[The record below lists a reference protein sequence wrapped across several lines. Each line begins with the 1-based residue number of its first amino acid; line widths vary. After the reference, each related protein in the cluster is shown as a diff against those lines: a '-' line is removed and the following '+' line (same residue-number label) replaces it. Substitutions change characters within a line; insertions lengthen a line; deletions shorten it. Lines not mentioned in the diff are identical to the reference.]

1 MVTKKATAKTTKSAP
16 AKPLVSKPQGKSTLA
31 LNSKNMLIGDIPPTL
46 DLREVMLKHKGEIR
60 ITESES
66 VETIHLPDGE
76 FSYVAI
82 ADLPNLKEIHVHG
95 MGPTWM
101 DCQGLPNLKTLVIIG
116 GTRWLNVD
124 RAGKL
129 CDVDVGK
136 CEHLG
141 FLSIQHAPMLS
152 RVNVEQCRLLPSV
165 QGMSTEDQVRLD
177 LAGQMGAVQATSKRD
192 SCAYPKMTCTDIQ
205 LVLENIG
212 RGEVILKKMFPY
224 GDEEIDAPSASPSYS
239 YRLLRPGEKV
249 YTGGTGESY
258 CYAFEVTTQET
269 KGKKLITT
277 VIKELG
283 IHEPEEA
290 IGGAI
295 RWVTSTLGLARD
307 IAPSEDQLLTYV
319 NLLLSAPDS
328 DPVSWIKTDDV
339 TLRLALAA
347 NPLMPTPALEHLAN
361 NQDPKI
367 RLIVS
372 GNPAVDFPVRQR
384 LLHGLVTEKDPV
396 TRKCIA
402 RSAAAAPEDLETLS
416 KDNDVETLCA
426 IVENPVCP
434 STLRAAVLDTLST
447 CGDSIGLLLVA
458 RSPDA
463 DEHLFPCLLTS
474 SDQRVIVAIS
484 ESIGA
489 PESARSAAL
498 EQLASSDDPQVKR
511 SVARNKL
518 TPPAVLDRLAK
529 EPDAGLL
536 GFISQNPVTPAS
548 TLEYLAK
555 SDDWGVRS
563 GVASNPCTP
572 PSVLIVLAKDR
583 DVEGGEYIRKSVAGN
598 PGTPQAAFNFLVK
611 DTDWQTR
618 AAIAENISTPEA
630 IFKILAKDK
639 QYSVREKVARNLG
652 ATAGVLEI
660 LSADKGDQIKFQV
673 ARNPN
678 SSADTLTR
686 LAADP
691 FYATRR
697 EVATN
702 IGTPNSVLQL
712 LSKDS
717 VQEVR
722 NAAEKAL
729 GLVKS

>member
-1 MVTKKATAKTTKSAP
+1 
-16 AKPLVSKPQGKSTLA
+16 
-31 LNSKNMLIGDIPPTL
+31 
-46 DLREVMLKHKGEIR
+46 
-60 ITESES
+60 
-66 VETIHLPDGE
+66 
-76 FSYVAI
+76 
-82 ADLPNLKEIHVHG
+82 
-95 MGPTWM
+95 
-101 DCQGLPNLKTLVIIG
+101 
-116 GTRWLNVD
+116 
-124 RAGKL
+124 
-129 CDVDVGK
+129 
-136 CEHLG
+136 
-141 FLSIQHAPMLS
+141 MLS

-165 QGMSTEDQVRLD
+165 QGMSTEDQVRLG
-177 LAGQMGAVQATSKRD
+177 LTGKMGAVQATSKRD
-192 SCAYPKMTCTDIQ
+192 SCAYPKMTCTDIE

-212 RGEVILKKMFPY
+212 RGEVILKKLFPY

-258 CYAFEVTTQET
+258 SYAFEVTRQEA
-269 KGKKLITT
+269 KGKKLIEE
-277 VIKELG
+277 VIAECG

-290 IGGAI
+290 IGEAI

-307 IAPSEDQLLTYV
+307 AAPSEDQLLTFV

-328 DPVSWIKTDDV
+328 DPLSWIKTDDE

-347 NPLMPTPALEHLAN
+347 NPLMPALALEQLAN
-361 NQDPKI
+361 VQDPKI

-372 GNPAVDFPVRQR
+372 ENPAAEFAVRQS
-384 LLHGLVTEKDPV
+384 LLHGLVTENDPATHRCV
-396 TRKCIA
+396 A
-402 RSAAAAPEDLETLS
+402 RSAAVAPEDLETLS
-416 KDNDVETLCA
+416 KGSDVETLCA
-426 IVENPVCP
+426 IAENPLCP
-434 STLRAAVLDTLST
+434 KSLRAAIFETLST

-458 RSPDA
+458 RSSDA
-463 DEHLFPCLLTS
+463 AEHLFPCLLTS
-474 SDQRVIVAIS
+474 SDHRVIVAIS
-484 ESIGA
+484 ENIGA

-498 EQLASSDDPQVKR
+498 EQLSSSDDPQVKR
-511 SVARNKL
+511 SVARNRL

-529 EPDAGLL
+529 EPDVGLL
-536 GFISQNPVTPAS
+536 GFISQNPGTPAS

-572 PSVLIVLAKDR
+572 PSVLIVLAKEM
-583 DVEGGEYIRKSVAGN
+583 DVAGGEYIRYSLAGN
-598 PGTPQAAFNFLVK
+598 PGTPQAVFNFLVK
-611 DTDWQTR
+611 DKDGLTR

-630 IFKILAKDK
+630 IFQILAKDK
-639 QYSVREKVARNLG
+639 QNSVREKVARNPG
-652 ATAGVLEI
+652 APASVLEI

-722 NAAEKAL
+722 NAAEKSL
-729 GLVKS
+729 GLVES

>member
-1 MVTKKATAKTTKSAP
+1 MVTKKATAKPTKSAP
-16 AKPLVSKPQGKSTLA
+16 AKSLVSKPPGIGRLV
-31 LNSKNMLIGDIPPTL
+31 LDRKNRLIGDIPPTL
-46 DLREVMLKHKGEIR
+46 DIREITLVHKGEIR
-60 ITESES
+60 ITESDS
-66 VETIHLPDGE
+66 VEIIHLPDGE
-76 FSYVAI
+76 FSYVAL
-82 ADLPNLKEIHVHG
+82 ADLPNLKEIYVHG
-95 MGPTWM
+95 IGPTWL
-101 DCQGLPNLKTLVIIG
+101 DCQGLPNLKTLVIEG

-129 CDVDVGK
+129 TDVDVSK
-136 CEHLG
+136 CEQLG

-152 RVNVEQCRLLPSV
+152 RVNVERCRLLPSV
-165 QGMSTEDQVRLD
+165 QGMSTEDQVQLGVTTQIE
-177 LAGQMGAVQATSKRD
+177 AIQATSKRD
-192 SCAYPKMTCTDIQ
+192 ACAYPNMTFTDIE
-205 LVLENIG
+205 LVLRNIG
-212 RGEVILKKMFPY
+212 RGEVILKTLFPY
-224 GDEEIDAPSASPSYS
+224 GDAEIDAPSPSKTYS

-269 KGKKLITT
+269 KGRKLITN
-277 VIKELG
+277 VVGELG
-283 IHEPEEA
+283 IHEPEDTIDE
-290 IGGAI
+290 AI

-307 IAPSEDQLLTYV
+307 MVPSEAQLLTYV

-328 DPVSWIKTDDV
+328 DPESWIKTDDV
-339 TLRLALAA
+339 ALRLALAA
-347 NPLMPTPALEHLAN
+347 NPLMPTPVLEQLAN
-361 NQDPKI
+361 DQDSKI
-367 RLIVS
+367 RLILS
-372 GNPAVDFPVRQR
+372 GNPAAGFLVRQR
-384 LLHGLVTEKDPV
+384 LLHRLVTESDPV
-396 TRKCIA
+396 TRQCIA
-402 RSAAAAPEDLETLS
+402 RSAAVAPEDLETLS

-434 STLRAAVLDTLST
+434 STLRAALLETLST
-447 CGDSIGLLLVA
+447 CEESIGLLLVA
-458 RSPDA
+458 RSSDA
-463 DEHLFPCLLTS
+463 PEHLFPLLLAS
-474 SDQRVIVAIS
+474 ADQRVIVAIS
-484 ESIGA
+484 ENIGA

-498 EQLASSDDPQVKR
+498 EQLACNDDPQVKR

-518 TPPAVLDRLAK
+518 TPPAVLDLLAK

-536 GFISQNPVTPAS
+536 EFISKNPATPVS

-722 NAAEKAL
+722 NAAEKSL